1 MDLIRVTEEIV
12 SKQAVETTD
21 VLNLRMGAVSN
32 MVDIRA
38 CSKPEKR
45 VSTVRLFKNMRSQVL
60 KESRRVLLGR
70 SVMCVK
76 WATAVVFLLCD
87 RY

>member
-45 VSTVRLFKNMRSQVL
+45 VSTVRLFKNMRS
-60 KESRRVLLGR
+60 
-70 SVMCVK
+70 
-76 WATAVVFLLCD
+76 
-87 RY
+87 